1 MELTAAGR
9 TVYRLDLILEDDE
22 FVLGRSLDPALP
34 SRSTLVVIPRQ
45 EHPQPRVVRMLEHEH
60 SLREQLNPMWAVRP
74 LALTTRDGRP
84 ALLLEDPGGEPLA
97 SQVGVALD
105 VGFVLRVGA
114 GLAAALRQLHGR
126 GLIHKDL
133 KPANLMIDSATG
145 RVWLRGFGISSPFP
159 RERRP
164 PEPPE
169 FIAGTLAYMAPEQTG
184 WMNRSIDARSDL
196 YAYGVVL
203 YEMLTR
209 SLPFTASDPMTWV
222 H

>member
-1 MELTAAGR
+1 MENNATGLTAR
-9 TVYRLDLILEDDE
+9 SLNVILEDGE
-22 FVLGRSLDPALP
+22 FVLGRSLDAAFP

-74 LALTTRDGRP
+74 LALTTREGRP
-84 ALLLEDPGGEPLA
+84 ALLFEDPGGEPLA
-97 SQVGVALD
+97 SQVGTPLE
-105 VGFVLRVGA
+105 VGMVLRVGA

-133 KPANLMIDSATG
+133 KPANVMIDGATG

-169 FIAGTLAYMAPEQTG
+169 FIAGTLGT
-184 WMNRSIDARSDL
+184 WRRNRPD
-196 YAYGVVL
+196 G
-203 YEMLTR
+203 
-209 SLPFTASDPMTWV
+209 
-222 H
+222 